1 MNSQYSFITNLAS
14 LNPFFWT
21 IFYSVDVMSTFT
33 KIKPVWCRYICYLP
47 TVSHPLQGTF
57 TSIRYTSAV
66 VSSTYLGISKSMS
79 KFLLLQTK
87 EKFSKQNF
95 IAFNV
100 EYQQNKL
107 TFMFFLNTTAKK
119 HCILRVLLLGFV
131 LSTYLCIQ
139 YKSSWGSDCGT
150 HF

>member
-1 MNSQYSFITNLAS
+1 MKSQYSFITNLAS
-14 LNPFFWT
+14 LNPFFWA

-33 KIKPVWCRYICYLP
+33 KIKPVWCWYICYLP
-47 TVSHPLQGTF
+47 TVSHPSLQ
-57 TSIRYTSAV
+57 
-66 VSSTYLGISKSMS
+66 LGIHQ
-79 KFLLLQTK
+79 LLSQVPTWGFPSQSPSPCFFK
-87 EKFSKQNF
+87 QRKKFSKQNF